1 MRSTLIA
8 GVSVVALSLGGCSW
22 FGQSSGSSSSQIT
35 PVPSGGPHT
44 VTAPSQA
51 QSRTPAPMPAP
62 STAAAAP
69 QQQAQTATTSKSA
82 SHHMTA
88 SNEVRQAQQK
98 LKDDGEYKG
107 KIDGLAG
114 PQTHK
119 ALVAYQQK
127 NNLKQTGHLDQAT
140 KQKLGLASASSSS
153 SSGSSM
159 PAKGGSSSGGGNA
172 PSGGATPPMSNQPAG
187 TPQH

>member
-8 GVSVVALSLGGCSW
+8 GVSVIALSLGGCSW
-22 FGQSSGSSSSQIT
+22 FGQSSAPSSAQTT
-35 PVPSGGPHT
+35 P
-44 VTAPSQA
+44 APSQA
-51 QSRTPAPMPAP
+51 QSRTPAP

-69 QQQAQTATTSKSA
+69 YQQAQTGSTRKSA

-88 SNEVRQAQQK
+88 SNEVRHAQQK
-98 LKDDGEYKG
+98 LKDAGEYQG

-114 PQTHK
+114 PQTHR
-119 ALVAYQQK
+119 ALIAYQHK
-127 NNLKQTGHLDQAT
+127 NNLKQTGRLDPAT

-153 SSGSSM
+153 TSGSSM
-159 PAKGGSSSGGGNA
+159 PATGGSSSGSGNS
-172 PSGGATPPMSNQPAG
+172 PSGGGGAAPMSNQPAG

>member
-8 GVSVVALSLGGCSW
+8 GVSVIALSLGGCSW
-22 FGQSSGSSSSQIT
+22 FGQSSAPSSAHTTGS
-35 PVPSGGPHT
+35 PNT
-44 VTAPSQA
+44 VAAPSQA

-69 QQQAQTATTSKSA
+69 HQQAQTGTTSKSA

-88 SNEVRQAQQK
+88 SNEVRHAQQK

-114 PQTHK
+114 PQTHQ
-119 ALVAYQQK
+119 ALIAYQQK

-153 SSGSSM
+153 TSGSSM
-159 PAKGGSSSGGGNA
+159 PSSSGGATA
-172 PSGGATPPMSNQPAG
+172 PMGNQPAG